1 MTPWSETSKKQKHSV
16 YTGIGLSVLCAVYC
30 LIVRRI
36 VVVNGQSRFFD
47 CLVYTV
53 KVIYGG
59 SFDGVDET
67 AFAVGFSGIIL
78 LLLVIGWG
86 AFAFLSAE
94 EAKG

>member
-1 MTPWSETSKKQKHSV
+1 MTPWSKTSKKQRNSV

-30 LIVRRI
+30 LIIRRI

-47 CLVYTV
+47 CLIYTF
-53 KVIYGG
+53 KVVIGG

-67 AFAVGFSGIIL
+67 AFAVGVSGIIL
-78 LLLVIGWG
+78 LLLIIGWG

-94 EAKG
+94 